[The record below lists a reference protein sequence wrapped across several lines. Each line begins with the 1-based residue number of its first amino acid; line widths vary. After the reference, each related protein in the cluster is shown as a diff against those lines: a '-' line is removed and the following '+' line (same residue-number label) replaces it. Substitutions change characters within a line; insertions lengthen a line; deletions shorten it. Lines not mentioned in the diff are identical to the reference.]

1 MEILRIRLRDVRRF
15 AGRSLEIGPLAPG
28 ANVWAAPNEAGKST
42 TLDALVALFTKDR
55 RSAASDVRALTPYQG
70 GSPWVEATVRH
81 GGKVWTLAKRF
92 GRGAACEIR
101 DEQGALVAQGDEG
114 EAWIA
119 KTFPHAQLCID
130 LLWARQRRIDLDP
143 EGMGSVEKRE
153 REEMRAA
160 RRGLLAEAAQALD
173 SGLGGARFDAVRAV
187 LQKDLDTLRT
197 PTGKARVGGGWER
210 ALADSAARAAVA
222 QAAAARRD
230 AAQAAIAARART
242 ATAQQEAQAALDMAL
257 AEVARAEAVY
267 AEALRVWEEA
277 ASAASGAEQAQQAHA
292 EKEAIAAAAVAA
304 QAAHARAQGALSQ
317 ARARVEGAE
326 ASLERARLAHV
337 SAQEDVRVAQSRAQ
351 EADGA
356 LVDAD
361 RRHKAALA
369 HRVRADVAA
378 LRAAAAVPVWT
389 QDEIAEWE
397 AALARADALAPDA
410 GGAVAEVVWSGG
422 PAVEGWGDRPVPF
435 ADGASFRV
443 GESVF
448 VIRAPGGTARAEE
461 RARLLSKAGA
471 FAARAEG
478 AAPQGARAAWEDH
491 RRAMAEADLLE
502 RRHAALLDSVDPEEG
517 DVEALGAALAAARQE
532 AVSAGVELVACKARC
547 DAAADA
553 FFQAQDT
560 WTADRAAFA
569 GAQDEAARALAP
581 TVLPEQA
588 RADADRAL
596 VEAEAA
602 ADRLAF
608 RASAL
613 AKRDKAQEA
622 CAAARHAV
630 SVASA
635 QAQSAREALAR
646 SEGELASFGGQD
658 PWSTAEQAVAE
669 AEAAAKVAMDWEG
682 RVAALARAIAALDAA
697 QAARKVALYAPA
709 EAALLPMIQAVF
721 GPAQARFGEES
732 LNADAICRDGVV
744 EGVEALS
751 GGARDALAVLTR
763 LAFAQVLR
771 ARGMPW
777 PVVLD
782 DALAQIDE
790 GRMAALG
797 GCAAHLAQDGQILLL
812 AGRLAPPAG
821 WPGAPVPTSV
831 AA

>member
-15 AGRSLEIGPLAPG
+15 AGRSLEIGPLAAG

-55 RSAASDVRALTPYQG
+55 RSAASDVRALIPYQG

-81 GGKVWTLAKRF
+81 DGKVWTLAKRF

-101 DEQGALVAQGDEG
+101 DEQGVLIAQGDEG

-160 RRGLLAEAAQALD
+160 RRGLLAEAAQSLD
-173 SGLGGARFDAVRAV
+173 AGLGGARFDAVRAM
-187 LQKDLDTLRT
+187 LQKELDTLRT

-210 ALADSAARAAVA
+210 ALADSAARASVA
-222 QAAAARRD
+222 RGAIARRD
-230 AAQAAIAARART
+230 AAQAAIAARAR
-242 ATAQQEAQAALDMAL
+242 AAGAQQEAQAALDAAL
-257 AEVARAEAVY
+257 ADVARTEAVY
-267 AEALRVWEEA
+267 VEALRVWEEA
-277 ASAASGAEQAQQAHA
+277 SAAAVGADQARQAYV
-292 EKEAIAAAAVAA
+292 EKEALAVSAAEA
-304 QAAHARAQGALSQ
+304 QAAYVHAQGALSQ
-317 ARARVEGAE
+317 AQARVEGAE
-326 ASLERARLAHV
+326 VALEGARLAHV
-337 SAQEDVRVAQSRAQ
+337 AAQEAVRVAQSRAQ
-351 EADGA
+351 QADA
-356 LVDAD
+356 AVEDVD
-361 RRHKAALA
+361 RLHKAALA

-378 LRAAAAVPVWT
+378 SRAAAAVPVWA
-389 QDEIAEWE
+389 QDEIADWE

-422 PAVEGWGDRPVPF
+422 PAVEGWGDRPVPM
-435 ADGASFRV
+435 ADGATFRV

-461 RARLLSKAGA
+461 RARLLSKAEA

-478 AAPQGARAAWEDH
+478 ATPRAARAGWEAH
-491 RRAMAEADLLE
+491 RRAMEQADLLE
-502 RRHAALLDSVDPEEG
+502 RRHAALLDAVDPVEG
-517 DVEALGAALAAARQE
+517 DVDVLDAALAAARQE
-532 AVSAGVELVACKARC
+532 AAAARTDLDACRARC

-553 FFQAQDT
+553 FFQAQDA
-560 WTADRAAFA
+560 WTADRAVFA
-569 GAQDEAARALAP
+569 GAQAEAARALVPAVP
-581 TVLPEQA
+581 PGEA
-588 RADADRAL
+588 RAEADKAL

-622 CAAARHAV
+622 REAAQHAV
-630 SVASA
+630 AVASA

-646 SEGELASFGGQD
+646 SEGELAGFGGQD
-658 PWSTAEQAVAE
+658 PWSTAEQAIAE
-669 AEAAAKVAMDWEG
+669 AEAATKVAMDWEG

-790 GRMAALG
+790 DRVAALG
-797 GCAAHLAQDGQILLL
+797 SCAAHLAQDGQILLL

-821 WPGAPVPTSV
+821 WPGAPVPTSILV
-831 AA
+831 